1 MLISLC
7 QHKKQIIALI
17 RFYRFIERKLFSSS
31 KDKMKKKSSNEFNF
45 TQSLCAIQTIQI
57 IKLNGESLRRFSVAF
72 QSFRDMYEDCIL
84 EFSISFISQADIF
97 IGFDRQEL
105 NSEDDWILGDARLL
119 LIKVFINST
128 ENLML
133 GIILSILSYIKCI
146 NELINSLFF
155 LIQLIFAF
163 IYKETSP
170 FLIF

>member
-1 MLISLC
+1 MC
-7 QHKKQIIALI
+7 
-17 RFYRFIERKLFSSS
+17 Y
-31 KDKMKKKSSNEFNF
+31 
-45 TQSLCAIQTIQI
+45 IQTKQI

-72 QSFRDMYEDCIL
+72 QSFRDMYKTV
-84 EFSISFISQADIF
+84 FWNFQSVSFRKLTSVF

-128 ENLML
+128 ENLVL